1 MRQNGSSFIV
11 FALWLVTFFLQ
22 PENQHDSD
30 EKRRKQE
37 REKERQPKKFE
48 KYVIT

>member
-11 FALWLVTFFLQ
+11 FWLVTFFLQ

-48 KYVIT
+48 TYVIT